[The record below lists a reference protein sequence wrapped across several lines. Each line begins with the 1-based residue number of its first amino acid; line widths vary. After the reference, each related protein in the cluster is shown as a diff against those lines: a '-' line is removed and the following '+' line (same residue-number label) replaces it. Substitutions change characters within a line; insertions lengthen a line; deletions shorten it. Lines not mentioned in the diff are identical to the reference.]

1 MIKIKGGNQI
11 ENSIRDH
18 KSLERREQMRYDWS
32 VLYVVEKIFLK
43 VIKNFPHILKKND
56 LRKI

>member
-11 ENSIRDH
+11 ENLTCDH
-18 KSLERREQMRYDWS
+18 ESLEKREQMRYDWS

-43 VIKNFPHILKKND
+43 VIKNFPHIFKKND